1 MFFIIGCHPTYDH
14 RVCHPPPQVHHCL
27 PLSFGLQS
35 VAILCIHPSSS
46 SRKTRPFLPSSRFPC
61 SVGDRRG
68 IHTGLARPLKF
79 QNQPIR
85 PITFTPSHLNP
96 GEVSTQLMITTNVS
110 GPPLPPS
117 FVFPSSS
124 LSPTP
129 LSSFLVIR
137 HPVAKQK
144 SSPRF
149 SFSFFFSFFPK
160 KKNASCSVLMCSFMH
175 SLLLLFFSFDLQL
188 VN

>member
-129 LSSFLVIR
+129 SL
-137 HPVAKQK
+137 
-144 SSPRF
+144 RF
-149 SFSFFFSFFPK
+149 WLFDILLQNRRVHQGFPFPFFF
-160 KKNASCSVLMCSFMH
+160 
-175 SLLLLFFSFDLQL
+175 LFFLRKKMPHVLF
-188 VN
+188 